1 MSEEKIDPWQDNQ
14 EAHEVINMCLGQIG
28 ERLAAI
34 EKYLNELPTP
44 DKIMYKPKS
53 AEDYLN
59 MKENYDEIYK
69 RLEALESG
77 LQG

>member
-1 MSEEKIDPWQDNQ
+1 MSEEKIDPWQDNT
-14 EAHEVINMCLGQIG
+14 EAHEVINMCLSQIG
-28 ERLAAI
+28 ERLTEI

-44 DKIMYKPKS
+44 DKIMYKPKG

-69 RLEALESG
+69 RLEALEGG
-77 LQG
+77 LQE

>member
-28 ERLAAI
+28 ERLAEI

-44 DKIMYKPKS
+44 DKIMYKPKG

-59 MKENYDEIYK
+59 MKENYDENYK

>member
-1 MSEEKIDPWQDNQ
+1 MSEEKIDPWQDNT
-14 EAHEVINMCLGQIG
+14 EAHEVINMCLSQIG
-28 ERLAAI
+28 ERLAEI

-44 DKIMYKPKS
+44 DKIMYKPKG

>member
-28 ERLAAI
+28 ERLAEI

-44 DKIMYKPKS
+44 DKIMYKPKG
-53 AEDYLN
+53 AEDCLN

>member
-44 DKIMYKPKS
+44 DKIMYKPKGT
-53 AEDYLN
+53 EDYLN

>member
-1 MSEEKIDPWQDNQ
+1 MSKEKIDPWQDNT
-14 EAHEVINMCLGQIG
+14 EAHEVINMCLSQIG
-28 ERLAAI
+28 ERLAEI

-44 DKIMYKPKS
+44 DKIMYKPKG

>member
-28 ERLAAI
+28 ERLAEI

-44 DKIMYKPKS
+44 DKIMYKPKG

-59 MKENYDEIYK
+59 MKENYDEIYTLHIVGSV
-69 RLEALESG
+69 RCV
-77 LQG
+77 

>member
-28 ERLAAI
+28 ERLAEI
-34 EKYLNELPTP
+34 ERYLNELPTP
-44 DKIMYKPKS
+44 DKIMYKPKG

>member
-44 DKIMYKPKS
+44 DKIMYKPKG

>member
-28 ERLAAI
+28 ERLAEI

-44 DKIMYKPKS
+44 DKIMYKPKG

>member
-1 MSEEKIDPWQDNQ
+1 MSEEKVDPWQDNQ

-44 DKIMYKPKS
+44 DKIMYKPKG

>member
-1 MSEEKIDPWQDNQ
+1 
-14 EAHEVINMCLGQIG
+14 MCLGQIG

>member
-1 MSEEKIDPWQDNQ
+1 MSEEKIDPWQDNT

-28 ERLAAI
+28 ERLAEI

-44 DKIMYKPKS
+44 DKIFYKPKG

-77 LQG
+77 LQR

>member
-14 EAHEVINMCLGQIG
+14 EAHEVINMCLSQIG
-28 ERLAAI
+28 ERLAEV

-44 DKIMYKPKS
+44 DKIMYKPKG

>member
-1 MSEEKIDPWQDNQ
+1 MSEEKIDPWKDNQ

-44 DKIMYKPKS
+44 DKIMYKPKG

>member
-14 EAHEVINMCLGQIG
+14 EAHEVINMCLSQIG
-28 ERLAAI
+28 ERLAEI

-44 DKIMYKPKS
+44 DKIMYKPKG